1 MKKMVIVADS
11 SFVIETIRLALR
23 SAAGLNLIGKVDG
36 RAPVRRPIAES
47 QPEIVLVDE
56 MQSSEHALERIRE
69 CREEA
74 PSSVILLLT
83 MRMED
88 QWVSE
93 ALAAGADACL
103 SKSAHLPSLGTLI
116 REIVARNIVTAPP
129 AALADGK
136 LPLAGRRR
144 PHRSR
149 ARDPRPGVRRAHQ
162 RPHRPRAV
170 GHRAD
175 GQVPPVE
182 HLPQARRVEPHRGE
196 PLRLHARPAPPRGH
210 ARRGISRHGRRSGV
224 GERAASGQRPAPP
237 KPNVN
242 RIYREGRA
250 CLAPALRRSGLSDCG

>member
-23 SAAGLNLIGKVDG
+23 SAAGLNVIGKVDG
-36 RAPVRRPIAES
+36 RATVRRPIAES

-88 QWVSE
+88 EWVAE

-116 REIVARNIVTAPP
+116 REIVARNIVTRAPACASPRASSPLGRATTSPP
-129 AALADGK
+129 ASA
-136 LPLAGRRR
+136 
-144 PHRSR
+144 RSSAWCPTASR
-149 ARDPRPGVRRAHQ
+149 T
-162 RPHRPRAV
+162 
-170 GHRAD
+170 
-175 GQVPPVE
+175 
-182 HLPQARRVEPHRGE
+182 
-196 PLRLHARPAPPRGH
+196 PA
-210 ARRGISRHGRRSGV
+210 S
-224 GERAASGQRPAPP
+224 AASCGSPS
-237 KPNVN
+237 
-242 RIYREGRA
+242 
-250 CLAPALRRSGLSDCG
+250 RR